1 MTRGFW
7 ATMVVAAIAMSAG
20 AAQAKTAAQCAPR
33 ADIIKALGD
42 KFHESNAGRGL
53 INPNVVLEIFV
64 SDQGSWTVLASDT
77 KGQSCV
83 LSVGEGWDSPTITAA
98 IPGA

>member
-1 MTRGFW
+1 MTRYLL
-7 ATMVVAAIAMSAG
+7 ATTFIATAAICG
-20 AAQAKTAAQCAPR
+20 GVAQANAAAQCAPR
-33 ADIIKALGD
+33 AEVIKALGD
-42 KFHESNAGRGL
+42 KFHESEAGRGL
-53 INPNVVLEIFV
+53 INPNVVLEIFI

-98 IPGA
+98 MPGA

>member
-1 MTRGFW
+1 MTRRLL
-7 ATMVVAAIAMSAG
+7 ATMLVAATAVSAG
-20 AAQAKTAAQCAPR
+20 SVQANAAAQCAAR

-42 KFHESNAGRGL
+42 KFHESEAGRGL

-64 SDQGSWTVLASDT
+64 SEQGSWTVLASDI

-98 IPGA
+98 LPGT

>member
-1 MTRGFW
+1 MTRFLM
-7 ATMVVAAIAMSAG
+7 ATMVLAAATAAG
-20 AAQAKTAAQCAPR
+20 GTAQANAAAQCAAR

-42 KFHESNAGRGL
+42 KFHESEAGRGL

-64 SDQGSWTVLASDT
+64 SEQGSWTVLASDI

-98 IPGA
+98 LPGT

>member
-1 MTRGFW
+1 MTRF
-7 ATMVVAAIAMSAG
+7 VVAAMLAAAATASGIAPAN
-20 AAQAKTAAQCAPR
+20 AAAQCAAR

-42 KFHESNAGRGL
+42 KFHETEAGRGL

-83 LSVGEGWDSPTITAA
+83 LSVGEGWDSPTIRAA
-98 IPGA
+98 MPGA

>member
-1 MTRGFW
+1 MTRFLM
-7 ATMVVAAIAMSAG
+7 AAMMAAVAVTGG
-20 AAQAKTAAQCAPR
+20 AASANAAAQCAPR

-42 KFHESNAGRGL
+42 KFHETEAGRGL

-64 SDQGSWTVLASDT
+64 SEQGSWTVLASDT

-83 LSVGEGWDSPTITAA
+83 LSVGEGWDSPTIRAA
-98 IPGA
+98 MPGA

>member
-1 MTRGFW
+1 MTRFIM
-7 ATMVVAAIAMSAG
+7 ATMCLAAAALSAG
-20 AAQAKTAAQCAPR
+20 QANAAAQCAPR

-42 KFHESNAGRGL
+42 KFHESEAGRGL

-77 KGQSCV
+77 KGQSCI

-98 IPGA
+98 VPGA

>member
-1 MTRGFW
+1 MTRFLL
-7 ATMVVAAIAMSAG
+7 ATMLVAAAAASG
-20 AAQAKTAAQCAPR
+20 AAPANAGAQCAAR

-42 KFHESNAGRGL
+42 KFHESEAGRGL

-83 LSVGEGWDSPTITAA
+83 LSVGEGWDSPTIAA
-98 IPGA
+98 AMPGA

>member
-1 MTRGFW
+1 MTRYLW
-7 ATMVVAAIAMSAG
+7 ATMVATAVAMSAG
-20 AAQAKTAAQCAPR
+20 GAQAETGSQCAPR
-33 ADIIKALGD
+33 ADLVKALGD
-42 KFHESNAGRGL
+42 KYHESVAGRGL

-64 SDQGSWTVLASDT
+64 SDQGSWTVIASDI

-83 LSVGEGWDSPTITAA
+83 MSVGEGWDSPTITAA

>member
-1 MTRGFW
+1 MTRFLM
-7 ATMVVAAIAMSAG
+7 ATILAAVAMTIG
-20 AAQAKTAAQCAPR
+20 AAPANAAAQCAAR

-42 KFHESNAGRGL
+42 KFHETEAGRGL

-83 LSVGEGWDSPTITAA
+83 LSVGEGWDSPTIRAA
-98 IPGA
+98 MPGA

>member
-1 MTRGFW
+1 MTRFLM
-7 ATMVVAAIAMSAG
+7 ATLLAAAAMTSGAGSAN
-20 AAQAKTAAQCAPR
+20 AAGQCAAR

-42 KFHESNAGRGL
+42 KFHESEAGRGL

-77 KGQSCV
+77 KGQSCI

-98 IPGA
+98 MPGA

>member
-1 MTRGFW
+1 MTRRLLP
-7 ATMVVAAIAMSAG
+7 TMVFAAVGICAAV
-20 AAQAKTAAQCAPR
+20 AQANAAGQCAAR

-42 KFHESNAGRGL
+42 KFHETEAGRGL

-64 SDQGSWTVLASDT
+64 SDQGSWTVLASDI

-83 LSVGEGWDSPTITAA
+83 ISVGEGWDSPTITAA
-98 IPGA
+98 MPGA

>member
-1 MTRGFW
+1 MTRFLM
-7 ATMVVAAIAMSAG
+7 ATMLVAAATASGTAAAG
-20 AAQAKTAAQCAPR
+20 AASQCAAR

-42 KFHESNAGRGL
+42 KYHESEAGRGL

-83 LSVGEGWDSPTITAA
+83 LSAGEGWDSPTITAA
-98 IPGA
+98 LPGA

>member
-1 MTRGFW
+1 MTRHLM
-7 ATMVVAAIAMSAG
+7 ATALFASIAICGA
-20 AAQAKTAAQCAPR
+20 AAQADAAAQCAPR

-42 KFHESNAGRGL
+42 KFHESEAGRGL

-98 IPGA
+98 MPGA

>member
-1 MTRGFW
+1 MTRFLM
-7 ATMVVAAIAMSAG
+7 ATMLVAAAVTSG
-20 AAQAKTAAQCAPR
+20 AAPANAAAQCAAR
-33 ADIIKALGD
+33 ADIIKALGA
-42 KFHESNAGRGL
+42 KFHESEAGRGL

-98 IPGA
+98 MPGA

>member
-1 MTRGFW
+1 MTRF
-7 ATMVVAAIAMSAG
+7 VVAMLAAAAMTAG
-20 AAQAKTAAQCAPR
+20 AAPASAAAQCAAR

-42 KFHESNAGRGL
+42 KFHETEAGRGL

-64 SDQGSWTVLASDT
+64 SEQGSWTVLASDT

-98 IPGA
+98 MPGA

>member
-1 MTRGFW
+1 MTRFLM
-7 ATMVVAAIAMSAG
+7 ATLLAATAVTGGTASAN
-20 AAQAKTAAQCAPR
+20 AAAQCAAR
-33 ADIIKALGD
+33 SDVIKALGD
-42 KFHESNAGRGL
+42 KFHESEAGRGL

-77 KGQSCV
+77 KGQSCI

-98 IPGA
+98 MPGA

>member
-1 MTRGFW
+1 MTRFLM
-7 ATMVVAAIAMSAG
+7 ATMLAAAAVITGGIAPAN
-20 AAQAKTAAQCAPR
+20 AAAQCAAR
-33 ADIIKALGD
+33 ADIIKALGA
-42 KFHESNAGRGL
+42 KFHESEAGRGL

-98 IPGA
+98 MPGA

>member
-1 MTRGFW
+1 MTRFF
-7 ATMVVAAIAMSAG
+7 AAALLAAAGMIAG
-20 AAQAKTAAQCAPR
+20 AAPASAAAQCAAR

-42 KFHESNAGRGL
+42 KFHETEAGRGL

-98 IPGA
+98 MPGA